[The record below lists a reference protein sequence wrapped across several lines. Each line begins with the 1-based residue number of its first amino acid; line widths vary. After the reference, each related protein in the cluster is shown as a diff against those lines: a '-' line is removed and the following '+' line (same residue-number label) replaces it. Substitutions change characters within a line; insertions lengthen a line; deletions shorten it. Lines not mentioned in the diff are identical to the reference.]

1 MVNAIPEIDVEK
13 CTGCGDCASA
23 CPGEAVDIVQGKA
36 VVVRPEDC
44 DYCTE
49 CEVLCP
55 LGAISCPFEIVMDE
69 K

>member
-1 MVNAIPEIDVEK
+1 MRAIPEIDIEK

-23 CPGEAVDIVQGKA
+23 CLGEAVDIVEGKA
-36 VVVRPEDC
+36 VVARPEDC

-55 LGAISCPFEIVMDE
+55 EGAISCPFEIVLE
-69 K
+69 E